1 MTQMA
6 KSTTW
11 MMLRDEGLVAEVI
24 ILHAGDMLSIFTNQ
38 EHEDTLLVLR
48 QMVVAI
54 PWMSH
59 CNRALPSHNYST
71 LHYGAQLRPILSQR
85 ADEDE
90 DALQRSGKWGKK
102 SRKAVKTA
110 SSKYNV
116 DLK

>member
-1 MTQMA
+1 
-6 KSTTW
+6 
-11 MMLRDEGLVAEVI
+11 
-24 ILHAGDMLSIFTNQ
+24 
-38 EHEDTLLVLR
+38 
-48 QMVVAI
+48 MVVAI

-59 CNRALPSHNYST
+59 CNRSWLTFPAIDIDGRLLIRALPSHNYST